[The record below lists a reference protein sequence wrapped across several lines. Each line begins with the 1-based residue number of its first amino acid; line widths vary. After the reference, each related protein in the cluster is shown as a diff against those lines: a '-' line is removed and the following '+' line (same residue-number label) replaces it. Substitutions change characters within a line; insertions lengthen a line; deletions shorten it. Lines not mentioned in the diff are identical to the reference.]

1 MQSTL
6 FPFGSHNE
14 HHAEHWRD
22 LVNFLPSYKRAT
34 FLIDR
39 YHVTFDSQV
48 VAVPPSQTDEQL
60 IPQFYSEKEPINPG
74 QLSIESLHELA
85 LLFAVFATGCTN
97 DYSLPQRNAE
107 AESYA
112 RLCRAALSFYDVFRH
127 ASLSSVQAILIL
139 SQYTKAVGMA
149 RRADVAWSLASFGTE
164 VAISVSQF
172 A

>member
-1 MQSTL
+1 MK
-6 FPFGSHNE
+6 
-14 HHAEHWRD
+14 
-22 LVNFLPSYKRAT
+22 FLPSYKRAT

-39 YHVTFDSQV
+39 YHVTFDNQV
-48 VAVPPSQTDEQL
+48 VAVPLSQTDEHI
-60 IPQFYSEKEPINPG
+60 IPLFYSENEPIKPG
-74 QLSIESLHELA
+74 QLSMESLHELA
-85 LLFAVFATGCTN
+85 LLFAVLATGCTN

-149 RRADVAWSLASFGTE
+149 RRADVAWSLASFGTQ